1 MQYSIPLDVAGLDL
15 AALEAQVQNFDP
27 ASLVDYDTARS
38 RLRISTVVLAIEL
51 VFILEQAGYRVPLNQ
66 IELTPSV
73 CCGGCSG

>member
-1 MQYSIPLDVAGLDL
+1 MQYSIPLDAAGLDL
-15 AALEAQVQNFDP
+15 AALEAQVQSFDP
-27 ASLVDYDTARS
+27 ASLVDYDTTRS

-66 IELTPSV
+66 IELMPSV

>member
-1 MQYSIPLDVAGLDL
+1 MQYSIPLDADGLDL
-15 AALEAQVQNFDP
+15 AALEAQVQSFDP
-27 ASLVDYDTARS
+27 AGLVDYDTSRS

-51 VFILEQAGYRVPLNQ
+51 VFILEQAGYRVPLTQ